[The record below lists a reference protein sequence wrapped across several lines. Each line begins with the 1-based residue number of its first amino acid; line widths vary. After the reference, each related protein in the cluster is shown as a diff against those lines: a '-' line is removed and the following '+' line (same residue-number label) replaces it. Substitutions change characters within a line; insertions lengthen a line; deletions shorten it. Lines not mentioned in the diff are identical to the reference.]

1 MTFVVWF
8 ISSLPYLPQILSNLR
23 VKLSSK
29 GIHVQIFAIFWKL
42 KCLMFVSS
50 IISESSNVRTMYL
63 FAYIRMFGCSTF
75 VCSQDPDCL
84 DVLMFVHEQMFNI
97 RGWRWNLTKSIWKMR
112 LSHGLICIRFRN
124 LTNSNQC
131 QIINFSSK
139 NQSRASNQ
147 NDTRD
152 DFSSFSE
159 FDKIRAK
166 IAPNVSNSDNGEQL
180 KFVKSSKRSTWL
192 IFRREINDLTLVRIC
207 RIPKTNA
214 YQATWQS
221 HLSNGFCQIP
231 STAPYNI

>member
-131 QIINFSSK
+131 QIINLFLYPWLISEGHRKSTVMK
-139 NQSRASNQ
+139 VYSR
-147 NDTRD
+147 
-152 DFSSFSE
+152 SFSVVPTHSMTSSSL
-159 FDKIRAK
+159 D
-166 IAPNVSNSDNGEQL
+166 GEL
-180 KFVKSSKRSTWL
+180 FV
-192 IFRREINDLTLVRIC
+192 
-207 RIPKTNA
+207 
-214 YQATWQS
+214 
-221 HLSNGFCQIP
+221 
-231 STAPYNI
+231 